1 MTMDLRVLIVDDD
14 FHVARL
20 HAEYVQS
27 VPGFRALGPV
37 ITAEAA
43 LRAVEAHQP
52 DLVLLDVYLP
62 DAMGLDL
69 LRTLDTDVFMLTAA
83 AEADAVRKAYR
94 RGALAYLIKPF
105 TSAQLTQRLQAY
117 ARYRRAIQGPQGVDQ
132 QTVDRA
138 LRGLTP
144 AQNAAGTRAR
154 QTTETAVLKALEAGG
169 RVSASE
175 IARTVGVSRATAQ
188 RYLSALVD
196 EGTVEIELEY
206 GTTGRPEHLYCL
218 AT

>member
-1 MTMDLRVLIVDDD
+1 MSKDLRVLIVDDD

-20 HAEYVQS
+20 HAEYVRS
-27 VPGFRALGPV
+27 VPGFQALDPV
-37 ITAEAA
+37 STADAA
-43 LRAVEAHQP
+43 LRAVEAHRP

-62 DAMGLDL
+62 DALGLDL

-83 AEADAVRKAYR
+83 AEVDAVRKAYR
-94 RGALAYLIKPF
+94 RGALTYLIKPF
-105 TSAQLTQRLQAY
+105 SAEQLTQRLQAY
-117 ARYRRAIQGPQGVDQ
+117 ARYRRLLLGPQGVDQ
-132 QTVDRA
+132 QAVDRA

-144 AQNAAGTRAR
+144 APNATGTRAR
-154 QTTETAVLKALEAGG
+154 QATETAVLKALEAEA

-196 EGTVEIELEY
+196 EGVVEIELEY
-206 GTTGRPEHLYCL
+206 GSTGRPEHLYRL
-218 AT
+218 P